1 MNVDV
6 QAGDWGTIT
15 QRRSNR
21 GPLDKGGWSIYFTT
35 LSNSVD
41 PGGHLGL
48 RANGDKAW
56 FGWPTSPKLESLRQ
70 DWLIAPDVAAQHKIC
85 EQIQLQALQDVPYVP
100 LGEFH
105 IRSACRSNLTG
116 FSGGTPLFYGVKRV

>member
-1 MNVDV
+1 MPSDRHRF
-6 QAGDWGTIT
+6 QLK
-15 QRRSNR
+15 NR
-21 GPLDKGGWSIYFTT
+21 TG
-35 LSNSVD
+35 
-41 PGGHLGL
+41 
-48 RANGDKAW
+48 
-56 FGWPTSPKLESLRQ
+56 

-116 FSGGTPLFYGVKRV
+116 FSEGTPVFYGVKRI